1 MKEFIK
7 QFADRNIIDLSQVIQ
22 LRSDFFLVP
31 GRLKEILSR
40 TKHIPSFIGISLGK
54 KKKNFVPSTYLLS
67 KVAEATENKV
77 VVNKQ
82 GAWLFICGRHIYARS
97 LVSFSK
103 SQKINDFVLVM
114 NEYGECLGYGKV
126 INPLDSKKVA
136 VQNLFDIGDFVRRER
151 RK

>member
-7 QFADRNIIDLSQVIQ
+7 QFTDKNILDLNYIMQ
-22 LRSDFFLVP
+22 LRSDYFLVSE
-31 GRLKEILSR
+31 GLKELLSK
-40 TKHIPSFIGISLGK
+40 TKHVPSFIGIALGK
-54 KKKNFVPSTYLLS
+54 KKKIFVPSTYLLS
-67 KVAEATENKV
+67 KIASATENKI

-82 GAWLFICGRHIYARS
+82 GAWLFICGRHVYARS
-97 LVSFSK
+97 IVSFNPA
-103 SQKINDFVLVM
+103 QKVGDSVLVM
-114 NEYGECLGYGKV
+114 NEFNECLGYGKV

>member
-7 QFADRNIIDLSQVIQ
+7 QFTDKSILDINCVMQ
-22 LRSDFFLVP
+22 LRSDYFLVAD
-31 GRLKEILSR
+31 GLRALLSQ
-40 TKHIPSFIGISLGK
+40 TKHVPSFIGIALGK

-67 KVAEATENKV
+67 KIAESTENKV

-82 GAWLFICGRHIYARS
+82 GAWLFICGRHVYARS
-97 LVSFSK
+97 IVSFNP
-103 SQKINDFVLVM
+103 SQKIGDSVLVM
-114 NEYGECLGYGKV
+114 NEFNECLGYGGV

>member
-7 QFADRNIIDLSQVIQ
+7 QFTDKEILDLNCVMQ
-22 LRSDFFLVP
+22 LRSDYFLVSDE
-31 GRLKEILSR
+31 LKDLLSK
-40 TKHIPSFIGISLGK
+40 TKHIPSFIGIPLGK
-54 KKKNFVPSTYLLS
+54 KKKIFVPSTYLLS
-67 KVAEATENKV
+67 RIAEATNNKA

-82 GAWLFICGRHIYARS
+82 GAWLYICGRHLYGRS
-97 LVSFSK
+97 VVSFNK
-103 SQKINDFVLVM
+103 SQKINDIVLVM
-114 NEYGECLGYGKV
+114 NEFNECLGYGKV